1 MELGNRLRESK
12 TCATRRSPTKWLY
25 HMDACAGSVLAPHDH
40 ITNVQKRLGNR
51 AWTGFGEC
59 RLCGSFLHPQLQ
71 HGETCSTA
79 EATRGHSVL
88 CGLKLADPGII
99 AESRGLTATPR
110 PADIFTTAAV
120 PGRSAALDVCV
131 ASRNAAATRGDAAQ
145 AAFDRKLSNY
155 RNEIPRVTFGIHY
168 RLVWTADGRPQLA
181 VTRTLQYAAEIA
193 SSRNG
198 QQMSAKSL
206 QRRWKHE
213 IQIALLR
220 WRAAMT
226 RADLPNSSARAE
238 WFLAGIIDR
247 ALHHF
252 LAQAILAQGHFKMRG
267 CSPAVAA

>member
-1 MELGNRLRESK
+1 M
-12 TCATRRSPTKWLY
+12 
-25 HMDACAGSVLAPHDH
+25 
-40 ITNVQKRLGNR
+40 
-51 AWTGFGEC
+51 
-59 RLCGSFLHPQLQ
+59 
-71 HGETCSTA
+71 
-79 EATRGHSVL
+79 
-88 CGLKLADPGII
+88 
-99 AESRGLTATPR
+99 LTATPR

-168 RLVWTADGRPQLA
+168 RLVWTADGRPQPA

-213 IQIALLR
+213 SQIALLR

-238 WFLAGIIDR
+238 WFLAGILDR

-252 LAQAILAQGHFKMRG
+252 LAQVILAQGHFKMRG
-267 CSPAVAA
+267 CSLRLPPDPLGNGDCRRQEKIMAASRVVAVPCEHDVKRLPWPSVVVPSYGFY